1 MRNTFGNN
9 KALPRSKID
18 NAILEID
25 QKMSVQNEK
34 EFINILVF
42 VPVIFALHHGHPD
55 DGVIHFAK
63 RLVIPFVGAGIGQ
76 LLHIDELKRS
86 AQKVQ
91 VRFVRKS
98 LRGLIG
104 VHDWNL
110 DTEQVTGNS
119 VSFGVRRRIPVV
131 CHSQRSRGISGFI
144 FARQSIERCLD
155 FARHHN
161 RSFFAVEVIRFPAF
175 DNDAVSR

>member
-1 MRNTFGNN
+1 MTHTFGNN

-25 QKMSVQNEK
+25 QEMSVQNEK

-76 LLHIDELKRS
+76 LLHIDELKWA
-86 AQKVQ
+86 AQNVQ
-91 VRFVRKS
+91 VRFVRKF
-98 LRGLIG
+98 LR
-104 VHDWNL
+104 
-110 DTEQVTGNS
+110 
-119 VSFGVRRRIPVV
+119 
-131 CHSQRSRGISGFI
+131 
-144 FARQSIERCLD
+144 
-155 FARHHN
+155 
-161 RSFFAVEVIRFPAF
+161 
-175 DNDAVSR
+175 